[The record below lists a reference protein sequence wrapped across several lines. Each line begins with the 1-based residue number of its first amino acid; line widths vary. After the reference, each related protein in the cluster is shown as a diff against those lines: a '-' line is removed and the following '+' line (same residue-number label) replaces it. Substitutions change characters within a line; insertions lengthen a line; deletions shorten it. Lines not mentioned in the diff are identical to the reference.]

1 MHRCSSNP
9 TLPFSGTVYGIKW
22 LFIHHFHGCS
32 CTTAFTQWPHI
43 MCDDVESQMAL
54 IQKALCRAIFFMYT
68 LKSKLFTSNCAFV
81 RLLGLSKLQIYK
93 IIYAWPEKEEV
104 IACSIKWPDRHLQ
117 CPCVVFGLF
126 FGFVVL
132 FDFLF
137 VCLLACFLFWSLLL
151 FCFGVFVCFVLCC
164 F

>member
-1 MHRCSSNP
+1 
-9 TLPFSGTVYGIKW
+9 
-22 LFIHHFHGCS
+22 
-32 CTTAFTQWPHI
+32 

-104 IACSIKWPDRHLQ
+104 IACSIK
-117 CPCVVFGLF
+117 
-126 FGFVVL
+126 
-132 FDFLF
+132 
-137 VCLLACFLFWSLLL
+137 
-151 FCFGVFVCFVLCC
+151 
-164 F
+164 